1 MLHRLSLVIAAH
13 MALGLFVRCVVADV
27 PGDVQR
33 FVAAHCGDC
42 HSEGTTEGGFDVKS
56 LAGDIQAGDA
66 TARWIRAIDR
76 VRLGEMPPKDSS
88 ELKPAERQAFVKQ
101 SGEWLSAE
109 QRRIWAEQ
117 GRVRGRRLTNLQI
130 EKTLHDLLGI
140 DIPLADQLP
149 EEPRT
154 EGFTTV
160 ADGQP
165 MSHFQLERHLAIVD
179 LALDE
184 AFRRALVEESLA
196 PQSLTARMLAR
207 RRLQSRVREPE
218 LLDEKAVTWSS
229 SLVFYGRLP
238 VTTARQPGWY
248 RLTVE
253 ASSLNA
259 PEGRGVWCS
268 ARTGR
273 CVSSSPLLNW
283 AGSFEATAEPNSW
296 TFEAWLER
304 GDMFELRPAD
314 RTLRQARFN
323 GGQVGTG
330 EGGPQNVPGLALHSA
345 TLQKIHRGPD
355 RETVYRNLF
364 GAMTLKSNGDWRTAK
379 AWTKKPDEVLARLIK
394 RLAVRAFRRPV
405 EDSQVEPYIE
415 LARQE
420 LADGA
425 PFVMA
430 LRAGFRALFC
440 SPRFLYFHEKPGR
453 LDQFALASRLSY
465 FLWNSLPDAELMKAA
480 EGGKLTEKWQI
491 RKLVERMLVDDR
503 GRDFVRNLAAEWLD
517 LSLINF
523 TEPDRRLYRDF
534 DIVVQQSML
543 DETHTY
549 LQTMLD
555 EALSV
560 TGLIDS
566 DYTFL
571 NSRLARYYGIG
582 NVAGGELQR
591 VSLEPESHRGGVL
604 TQGAILKVT
613 ANGTNT
619 SPVVRGVWVAE
630 RLLGEHIQPPPE
642 SVPAIEPDIRGA
654 KTIREQLEKHRSTES
669 CASCHRTIDP
679 PGFAL
684 ENFDP
689 SGKWR
694 NTYLKF
700 NRGKRVK
707 GLRIDAGYALSDGRK
722 FQNVDDFQRLVVARP
737 QKLAANVAEKL
748 LTCGT
753 GCPVTFAD
761 RTDIQR
767 IVQRSAESGFGFR
780 SILTNVIL
788 SEAFQSK

>member
-1 MLHRLSLVIAAH
+1 MIHRLSLVIAAH
-13 MALGLFVRCVVADV
+13 LALGFFVRGAVADI
-27 PGDVQR
+27 PGDVQK
-33 FVAAHCGDC
+33 FVASHCGDC

-88 ELKPAERQAFVKQ
+88 EVKPAERQAFVQ
-101 SGEWLSAE
+101 QIGEWLASE
-109 QRRIWAEQ
+109 QRRIWAEH
-117 GRVRGRRLTNLQI
+117 GRVRGRRLTNLQV
-130 EKTLHDLLGI
+130 ERSLHDLLGI

-154 EGFTTV
+154 DGFTTV
-160 ADGQP
+160 ANGQP
-165 MSHFQLERHLAIVD
+165 MSHFQLQRHLSIVD
-179 LALDE
+179 QALDE
-184 AFRRALVEESLA
+184 AFRRALEAEDLS
-196 PQSLTARMLAR
+196 PKSLTAGDLSR
-207 RRLQSRVREPE
+207 RRPQSRTREPE
-218 LLDEKAVTWSS
+218 LLDGKAVTWSS
-229 SLVFYGRLP
+229 TLIFYGRLP
-238 VTTARQPGWY
+238 VTTAREPGWY

-253 ASSLNA
+253 ASALKS

-283 AGSFEATAEPNSW
+283 AGSFEATAEPKSW

-314 RTLRQARFN
+314 RTLRVARFN

-330 EGGPQNVPGLALHSA
+330 EGEPQNVPGLALHSA

-355 RETVYRNLF
+355 QDVVNKNLF
-364 GAMTLKSNGDWRTAK
+364 GELTIKTQGDWRTAK
-379 AWTKKPDEVLARLIK
+379 AWTKNPDEALARLMK
-394 RLAVRAFRRPV
+394 RFAGRAFRRPV
-405 EDSQVEPYIE
+405 DDQDVALYID
-415 LARQE
+415 LASQE
-420 LADGA
+420 LANGTS
-425 PFVMA
+425 FVMA
-430 LRAGFRALFC
+430 LRAGYRALLC
-440 SPRFLYFHEKPGR
+440 SPRFLYLHEKPGR

-465 FLWNSLPDAELMKAA
+465 FLWSAMPDAELLRAA
-480 EGGKLTEKWQI
+480 ETGKLTEKWQV
-491 RKLVERMLVDDR
+491 RKQVERMLADER
-503 GRDFVRNLAAEWLD
+503 GRGFVRNLAAEWLD

-523 TEPDRRLYRDF
+523 TEPDRKLYRDF
-534 DIVVQQSML
+534 DIIVQQSML
-543 DETHTY
+543 DETHSF

-555 EALSV
+555 EDLSV

-566 DYTFL
+566 DFTFL
-571 NSRLARYYGIG
+571 NSRLARYYSIGGIDG
-582 NVAGGELQR
+582 DELRR
-591 VSLEPESHRGGVL
+591 VSLNPEDHRGGVL

-619 SPVVRGVWVAE
+619 SPVVRGVWIAE
-630 RLLGEHIQPPPE
+630 RLLGEHIQPPPD

-654 KTIREQLEKHRSTES
+654 KTIREQLEKHRSTKS

-694 NTYLKF
+694 DNYLIF
-700 NRGKRVK
+700 NGGKQSRGA
-707 GLRIDAGYALSDGRK
+707 RIDAGYAMSDGRR
-722 FQNVDDFQRLVVARP
+722 FRDVEDFQKLVVAKP
-737 QKLAANVAEKL
+737 ATLAANVAEKL
-748 LTCGT
+748 LTFGT
-753 GCPVTFAD
+753 GSPVTFAD
-761 RTDIQR
+761 RTDIEKV
-767 IVQRSAESGFGFR
+767 VQQSAESGYGFR

-788 SEAFQSK
+788 SDVFQSK